1 MALHDITLHSA
12 PLPDAALH
20 NATSHNADAPSHD
33 TNAPSHDTPLHDE
46 DMPSH
51 DADALSHDEDS
62 PSHDMDVSHDAPHDT
77 PLLDADALS
86 HDEDS
91 PSHDADVSHDT
102 PSLDTP
108 LRDAGTPSHNTTSHD
123 EPLIFDT
130 ADGQQLRINTINTFL
145 KKQFGQ
151 KVVKLSLDGGF
162 TCPNRDGSKSSGGCS
177 FCSASGSGDTAAGS
191 GNIIR
196 DLETQIRLLSDKW
209 PNAGYIAYFQ
219 SHTNTYAPVNELREK
234 FHAALSHP
242 RVIGLAV
249 ATRPD
254 CLPDEVIAL
263 LSELNQKT
271 FLWVELGLQSIH
283 TNTMKAMNLCYTR
296 TDYDNA
302 VNRLLDKGIRIVTHL
317 ILGLPGETPTQ
328 MLESV
333 KYVCAK
339 KIFGLKLH
347 MLNLVKGSQLE
358 RTHPEYV
365 SFENMEDY
373 IDLVISAIELVPPGI
388 TLHRITAD
396 APRASLISPAWSYKK
411 RTILNNIHKTMQ
423 QRNSWQ
429 GKGWQHP

>member
-20 NATSHNADAPSHD
+20 NATSHNADAPLSGTDAPSLD
-33 TNAPSHDTPLHDE
+33 TNAPSY
-46 DMPSH
+46 
-51 DADALSHDEDS
+51 
-62 PSHDMDVSHDAPHDT
+62 DAPHDT
-77 PLLDADALS
+77 PLFDADALS

-108 LRDAGTPSHNTTSHD
+108 LRDTSTPAHD
-123 EPLIFDT
+123 APLIFDT

-283 TNTMKAMNLCYTR
+283 TDTMKAMNLCYTR

-302 VNRLLDKGIRIVTHL
+302 VNKLLDKGIRIVTHL